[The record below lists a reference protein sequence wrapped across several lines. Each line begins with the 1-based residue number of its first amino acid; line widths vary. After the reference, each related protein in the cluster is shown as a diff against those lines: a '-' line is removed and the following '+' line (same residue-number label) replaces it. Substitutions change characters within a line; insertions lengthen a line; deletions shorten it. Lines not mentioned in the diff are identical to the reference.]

1 MWAERVRFQCTPE
14 VTAMVAW
21 AALLGGCDGLDYGF
35 QDPDVT
41 APPEVWVEETLVQ
54 ATAPPVDVLFVV
66 DGTGSM
72 EEEQEALAAASADFV
87 DALVASGLE
96 WQVGAT
102 SSDPVDAGSLQGRPW
117 ILTPLHAEAGAELAD
132 ALAVGTSHA
141 PPSAGL
147 DSAALALADAEG
159 ENVGFRRDGAALH
172 VVFVSDGDDESGSV
186 LGADAATSFVS
197 RLAEEAAETGQPAS
211 ASAVVGDAPSG
222 CDGGT
227 GEAQVGTRY
236 IAVAE
241 ATGGSVSSICA
252 LDFSGVADALGTL
265 AVNWP
270 TRFSLQATPVDG
282 SVSVLVNGQRETS
295 FSVDEAGPA
304 LIFASAPPPEAVIE
318 VRYQLAGGA

>member
-1 MWAERVRFQCTPE
+1 
-14 VTAMVAW
+14 MVAW

-54 ATAPPVDVLFVV
+54 ASAPPVDVLFVV

-72 EEEQEALAAASADFV
+72 DEEQDALAAASADFV
-87 DALVASGLE
+87 DGLVASGLE

-102 SSDPVDAGSLQGRPW
+102 STDPLDAGSLQGRPW
-117 ILTPLHAEAGAELAD
+117 ILTPVHPAPGDALAT
-132 ALAVGTSHA
+132 ALAVGTGHA

-159 ENVGFRRDGAALH
+159 DNVGFRREGAALH
-172 VVFVSDGDDESGSV
+172 VVFVSDGDDQSGSV
-186 LGADAATSFVS
+186 LGADPAEGFVS
-197 RLAEEAAETGQPAS
+197 RLEDEAASSGQPAR
-211 ASAVVGDAPSG
+211 ASAVVGDAPDG

-227 GEAQVGTRY
+227 GEAQAGTRY

-241 ATGGSVSSICA
+241 ATGGSVGSICA
-252 LDFSGVADALGTL
+252 LDFSGVADALATL

-270 TRFSLQATPVDG
+270 TRFALQAAPVDG
-282 SVSVLVNGQRETS
+282 SVTVSVNGDRETA
-295 FSVDEAGPA
+295 FSVDKEGPA
-304 LIFASAPPPEAVIE
+304 LVFDSAPAPEAVIE
-318 VRYQLAGGA
+318 VRYQLAGGG

>member
-1 MWAERVRFQCTPE
+1 ML
-14 VTAMVAW
+14 AW

-35 QDPDVT
+35 QDPDET

-54 ATAPPVDVLFVV
+54 ASAPPVDVLFVI

-72 EEEQEALAAASADFV
+72 AEEQEALAGAAADFV

-102 SSDPVDAGSLQGRPW
+102 STDPVDAGSLQGRPW
-117 ILTPLHAEAGAELAD
+117 ILTGVHATPGDALAT

-147 DSAALALADAEG
+147 DSAALALADADG
-159 ENVGFRRDGAALH
+159 QNVGFRREGAALH
-172 VVFVSDGDDESGSV
+172 VVFVSDGDDESGTV
-186 LGADAATSFVS
+186 LGADPAVGFVS
-197 RLAEEAAETGQPAS
+197 RLEDEAAASGQPAR

-227 GEAQVGTRY
+227 GEAQAGTRY

-241 ATGGSVSSICA
+241 ATGGSVASICA
-252 LDFSGVADALGTL
+252 LDFSAVAEALGTL

-270 TRFSLQATPVDG
+270 TRFALQAAPVEG
-282 SVSVLVNGQRETS
+282 SVTVAIDGERVTA
-295 FSVDEAGPA
+295 FTVDKEGPA
-304 LIFASAPPPEAVIE
+304 LVFDSAPAPEAVIE
-318 VRYQLAGGA
+318 VRYELAGGG